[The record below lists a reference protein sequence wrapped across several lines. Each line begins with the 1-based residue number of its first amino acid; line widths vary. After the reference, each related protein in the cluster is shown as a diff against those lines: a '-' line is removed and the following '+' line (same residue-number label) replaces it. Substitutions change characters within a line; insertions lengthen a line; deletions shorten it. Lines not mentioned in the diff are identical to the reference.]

1 MRIVSL
7 TCSNTEIV
15 CSLNCGHMLVGVDA
29 DSDFPEEVVSQLPR
43 VGRDLDIEVEKVAA
57 LKPDLVI
64 ASLTVP
70 GHEKVIERLEQA
82 GLKYI
87 APEPVSLEDVYDNIR
102 EIAELL
108 DVSSRGEAVI
118 EAMREDI
125 HSEKNTSDTSPSIL
139 VQWWPKPVIA
149 PGKQSWVN
157 DLIIAAGAIN
167 PLGQQDCKSKPLE
180 DHEIISLD
188 PDAIVISWC
197 GVSLEKYRPEVIYRN
212 EAWQS
217 VQAIKNQ
224 QVHCI
229 TEAFLGRPSPRL
241 VDGFKQLKEIVSNLA
256 NEPS

>member
-1 MRIVSL
+1 
-7 TCSNTEIV
+7 
-15 CSLNCGHMLVGVDA
+15 MLVGVDA
-29 DSDFPEEVVSQLPR
+29 DSDFPEEIVSNLPR
-43 VGRDLDIEVEKVAA
+43 VGRDLDIETEKVTA
-57 LKPDLVI
+57 LKPDLVL

-70 GHEKVIERLEQA
+70 GHEKVIERLEEA
-82 GLKYI
+82 GLNYI

-108 DVSSRGEAVI
+108 DVSHRGETVV
-118 EAMREDI
+118 ESMRREI
-125 HSEKNTSDTSPSIL
+125 FSENNSTETSPSIL

-157 DLIIAAGAIN
+157 DLINAAGAIN

-180 DHEIISLD
+180 DHEILTFN

-197 GVSLEKYRPEVIYRN
+197 GVSLEKYRPDVIYRN
-212 EAWQS
+212 ESWQS

-241 VDGFKQLKEIVSNLA
+241 VNGFKQLKGIVSLLN
-256 NEPS
+256 